1 MTRPMSIVGDGLR
14 QTSILSTEPH
24 LEKRQ
29 RFMSYRFP
37 ATAAF
42 SVPTFAGSTSK
53 LALVPSQTLN
63 PWAIGR
69 SAVANKQWFETEF

>member
-37 ATAAF
+37 ATVAF
-42 SVPTFAGSTSK
+42 SVPTFAGSTST
-53 LALVPSQTLN
+53 LALGAQPDFKPLGDW
-63 PWAIGR
+63 PPHYR
-69 SAVANKQWFETEF
+69 